1 LGTLNSWNP
10 LGHPRSVTGLLYL
23 TSGRTR
29 SWICGTYRVKWWR
42 NLKDGC
48 PLAEVGVD
56 GRILN
61 WIWKEKFADKVD
73 WINPSQKRDKV

>member
-1 LGTLNSWNP
+1 M
-10 LGHPRSVTGLLYL
+10 
-23 TSGRTR
+23 
-29 SWICGTYRVKWWR
+29 
-42 NLKDGC
+42 KDGC

-61 WIWKEKFADKVD
+61 WILKEKFADKVD